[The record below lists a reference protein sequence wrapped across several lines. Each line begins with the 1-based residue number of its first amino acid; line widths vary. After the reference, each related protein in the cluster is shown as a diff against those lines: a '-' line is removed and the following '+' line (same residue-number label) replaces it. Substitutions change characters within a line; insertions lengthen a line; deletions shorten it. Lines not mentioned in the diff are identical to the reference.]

1 MQLLFQEETAAGL
14 SLMSKMVESLK
25 AQPFQALYFF
35 QLLVFR
41 QLQDAFHIVSNALF
55 CILDFYRLVKGFFI
69 LQNGLTFVHV
79 CDPHC

>member
-1 MQLLFQEETAAGL
+1 MQLIFQEERVAAL
-14 SLMSKMVESLK
+14 SLMSKMAKSLK

-55 CILDFYRLVKGFFI
+55 CILDFYRLVQGFF
-69 LQNGLTFVHV
+69 FVAEWFNF
-79 CDPHC
+79 CTCL